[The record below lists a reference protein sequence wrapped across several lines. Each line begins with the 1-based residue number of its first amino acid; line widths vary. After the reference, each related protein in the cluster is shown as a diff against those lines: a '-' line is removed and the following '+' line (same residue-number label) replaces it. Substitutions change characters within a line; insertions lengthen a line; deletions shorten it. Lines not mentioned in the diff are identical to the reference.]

1 MKGAPKYPWICPT
14 SLKHHTFSTLS
25 KGKNVVCNKGFC
37 RYIDNLI
44 LRMYKNVLKI
54 LVDILTQK
62 IDEMNLIKSHEDIEK
77 NSKT

>member
-1 MKGAPKYPWICPT
+1 
-14 SLKHHTFSTLS
+14 
-25 KGKNVVCNKGFC
+25 
-37 RYIDNLI
+37 
-44 LRMYKNVLKI
+44 MYKNVLKI